1 MVSMIAKEA
10 VCRALQAQ
18 DVEYVFG
25 NPGTT
30 EVPFLDALA
39 SFPNIHYILTLHES
53 VAVGMADGYARASGR
68 PGVANVH
75 VTGGVANSMG
85 MLFDASR
92 DGTPLVLL
100 AGQQYAH
107 SLVREPMLSGD
118 LVQMTQQFTKWSYQ
132 VNRGADVP
140 LAMARAFKTC
150 MQPPQGPVF
159 LALPRDVLEE
169 DLETDLRE
177 FPSTGPGPSY
187 RARGDTNDIDRA
199 AQLLAE
205 ARSPVLLAGPAVFAS
220 GAMEE
225 LTSLAEAC
233 ALRVYA
239 TPGLL
244 PWDYPLLCGPWRPLR
259 HGLKAPLQGADLLM
273 MAGSPLF
280 KEFPPVATNLDM
292 PVVHIDPSPWEVGK
306 NYPHCAGI
314 VADLKAGL
322 QDLLEAVET
331 KTRGEA
337 QREAI
342 RQRRRVIEAAT
353 LAARAARARELEDL
367 WDSVPT
373 SAARLAGE
381 LGQVL
386 DPDALIVDEAIRS
399 STYIENFYPFRV
411 AGTYLTSEAGCLGWG
426 FGASLGAKLA
436 RPDRQVVAFLGD
448 GSACFSMQA
457 LWTAARYQIAVPIIV
472 CRNGAYMAVKSSLSL
487 YGGDCSEQSNYYC
500 AELGGIDFVGL
511 AGSLGVE
518 GRRVER
524 AQDLR
529 ASLEWSLGQNRP
541 TLLEVLVDPQDAGH
555 GVTRIP

>member
-1 MVSMIAKEA
+1 MTAKEA
-10 VCRALQAQ
+10 VCRALKAQ

-39 SFPNIHYILTLHES
+39 SFPSIHYILALHES

-85 MLFDASR
+85 MLFDACR

-100 AGQQYAH
+100 AGQQYAQ
-107 SLVREPMLSGD
+107 SLLREPMLSGD

-150 MQPPQGPVF
+150 MQPPTGPVF

-169 DLETDLRE
+169 EVE
-177 FPSTGPGPSY
+177 AEQHEACSTGPGPAY
-187 RARGDTNDIDRA
+187 RARGDRNDIDRA
-199 AQLLAE
+199 AQLLSE
-205 ARSPVLLAGPAVFAS
+205 AHSPVVLVGPAVFAS
-220 GAMEE
+220 GAIEE

-259 HGLKAPLQGADLLM
+259 QGLKAPLQEADLLM
-273 MAGSPLF
+273 MVGSPLF
-280 KEFPPVATNLDM
+280 KEFPPVDTNLNM
-292 PVVHIDPSPWEVGK
+292 PVIHLDPSPWEVGK
-306 NYPHCAGI
+306 NYPSCAGI

-322 QDLLEAVET
+322 EDLLGAVKS
-331 KTRGEA
+331 KTTGEA
-337 QREAI
+337 RQKAI
-342 RQRRRVIEAAT
+342 RERRQAIEAANRT
-353 LAARAARARELEDL
+353 ARDIRASELQAR

-373 SAARLAGE
+373 SAARLVGE

-386 DPDALIVDEAIRS
+386 DPSALIVDEAIRS
-399 STYIENFYPFRV
+399 STYIENYYPFRV
-411 AGTYLTSEAGCLGWG
+411 AGSYLTSEAGCLGWG
-426 FGASLGAKLA
+426 FGAALGAKLA
-436 RPDRQVVAFLGD
+436 QPNRQVVAFLGD

-457 LWTAARYQIAVPIIV
+457 LWTAARYQIALPIII
-472 CRNGAYMAVKSSLSL
+472 CRNGAYMAVKSALSL
-487 YGGDCSEQSNYYC
+487 YGGECSEQSNYYC

-529 ASLEWSLGQNRP
+529 PSLEWSLAQ
-541 TLLEVLVDPQDAGH
+541 
-555 GVTRIP
+555 